1 MEHSKNFEV
10 YKQRYQ
16 LNYITEDQLKRWVV
30 LNAQNPKVG
39 ITVAEYKEI
48 TGKDYQQ

>member
-16 LNYITEDQLKRWVV
+16 LNYITKDQLKRWVA
-30 LNAQNPKVG
+30 LNTQDPKVG

-48 TGKDYQQ
+48 TGENYYD